1 MFENLKTYYYLHC
14 ENIQNLMS
22 KKALVKEKIGKAAMK
37 CFVKFGLDKTTLD
50 DIAQS
55 VGLNKASLYYY
66 YKNKEDIFVEAA
78 LKEGEDYIISLQQ
91 KVLLRKG
98 VENQVS
104 YYMQSRFNYYKNV
117 LNMSRVS
124 VETLNKILPHFFEL
138 YEALMKREKQFISLL
153 IRKAMEDGELMK
165 TNADKIASV
174 LINIS
179 DALKHSVEQ
188 QAILKMENEIDYS
201 NSLLDMKFL
210 ISLIFKGLKK

>member
-1 MFENLKTYYYLHC
+1 
-14 ENIQNLMS
+14 MS

-37 CFVKFGLDKTTLD
+37 CFMKFGLDKTTLD

-78 LKEGEDYIISLQQ
+78 LKEGEDYIVSLQQ
-91 KVLLRKG
+91 KVLLKKG

-104 YYMQSRFNYYKNV
+104 CYMQSRFNYYKNV
-117 LNMSRVS
+117 LNMNRVS
-124 VETLNKILPHFFEL
+124 VETLTKILPHFFEL
-138 YEALMKREKQFISLL
+138 YEALMKREKQFLSLL
-153 IRKAMEDGELMK
+153 IKKAVEDGELMK

-174 LINIS
+174 LINVS

-201 NSLLDMKFL
+201 HSLLDMKFL
-210 ISLIFKGLKK
+210 ISLLFNGLKK

>member
-1 MFENLKTYYYLHC
+1 MD
-14 ENIQNLMS
+14 

-37 CFVKFGLDKTTLD
+37 CFMKFGLDKTTLD

-78 LKEGEDYIISLQQ
+78 LKEGEDYIDALQQ
-91 KVLLRKG
+91 KALLKKG
-98 VENQVS
+98 VENQVA

-117 LNMSRVS
+117 LNMNRVS
-124 VETLNKILPHFFEL
+124 VETLNKILPRFFEL
-138 YEALMKREKQFISLL
+138 YEALMKREKQFLSRL
-153 IRKAMEDGELMK
+153 IKKAIENGELTK
-165 TNADKIASV
+165 TNTDKIASV

-188 QAILKMENEIDYS
+188 QAILKMESEVDYS
-201 NSLLDMKFL
+201 NSLRDMRFL
-210 ISLIFKGLKK
+210 ISLIFNGLKK

>member
-1 MFENLKTYYYLHC
+1 
-14 ENIQNLMS
+14 MS

-37 CFVKFGLDKTTLD
+37 CFMKFGLDKTTLD

-78 LKEGEDYIISLQQ
+78 LKEGEDYIVSLQQ
-91 KVLLRKG
+91 KVLLKKG

-117 LNMSRVS
+117 LNMNRVS

-138 YEALMKREKQFISLL
+138 YEALMKREKQFLSLL
-153 IRKAMEDGELMK
+153 IKKAVEDGELIK

-201 NSLLDMKFL
+201 HSLQDMKFL
-210 ISLIFKGLKK
+210 ISLIFNGLKR